1 MKKRTSKEI
10 EKDFSKYISKES
22 ISEILE
28 VFNNAESEDVMA
40 ELNKKAELNNYE
52 IIVLYTNE
60 SDIQKWLEKM
70 IPKLKANH
78 YMISPFF
85 GNFLFASRKCE
96 NGFEESVVKE
106 ILDDKT
112 KMAVFIKNT
121 QMVTVGTENVLN
133 FAPKINFGEDF
144 LEKFAKLEY
153 GKYMLFADENKELHL

>member
-70 IPKLKANH
+70 IPKWYPRDNQ
-78 YMISPFF
+78 MI
-85 GNFLFASRKCE
+85 
-96 NGFEESVVKE
+96 
-106 ILDDKT
+106 T
-112 KMAVFIKNT
+112 KW
-121 QMVTVGTENVLN
+121 
-133 FAPKINFGEDF
+133 
-144 LEKFAKLEY
+144 
-153 GKYMLFADENKELHL
+153 

>member
-70 IPKLKANH
+70 IPK
-78 YMISPFF
+78 
-85 GNFLFASRKCE
+85 
-96 NGFEESVVKE
+96 
-106 ILDDKT
+106 
-112 KMAVFIKNT
+112 
-121 QMVTVGTENVLN
+121 
-133 FAPKINFGEDF
+133 
-144 LEKFAKLEY
+144 
-153 GKYMLFADENKELHL
+153 